1 MRKGVEE
8 YLEGKR
14 KKMDVKERSH
24 GKEKI
29 KKKKK
34 KKRANDKGA
43 FA

>member
-8 YLEGKR
+8 YLEGR
-14 KKMDVKERSH
+14 REKMDVKERSH
-24 GKEKI
+24 GKEKTE
-29 KKKKK
+29 KKRK